1 MFFFSDSLDQKSM
14 LAGHEMRGYLF
25 DQRHGD
31 ATLHIQTWCWTSG
44 PAENVAH
51 TTTCPLWS
59 SPDFALVTALPVCLT
74 WTSYYVSRHW
84 SSPPRHDFSAACHRG
99 RGESDRAPQSSFAGV
114 ITKKQ
119 SNIGRWWSRVSL
131 IVLFKLQL
139 EALDVFII
147 TATFQTVT
155 IATSHTAVHM
165 QRGWTLIYTTVIP
178 CC

>member
-1 MFFFSDSLDQKSM
+1 MDPDDATRAFVPGHTTLCTCPPTCMFFFSDSLDQKSM

-114 ITKKQ
+114 ITKKTEQ
-119 SNIGRWWSRVSL
+119 HWALVVEGESNCA
-131 IVLFKLQL
+131 F
-139 EALDVFII
+139 
-147 TATFQTVT
+147 
-155 IATSHTAVHM
+155 
-165 QRGWTLIYTTVIP
+165 
-178 CC
+178 